1 MCYINAPVK
10 AFLNCTAVMNLIQ
23 SNLECEVIDELRFLV
38 NGNEVSRST
47 ESLHDLLIMN
57 NYNQFKNNLQMDPD
71 EFIRCFLDLS
81 KSLTDICTIN
91 VDIKYT
97 CNVCCKVTHTSNAVY
112 IALQAPIMGNSII
125 KILKIYIFCTLNH
138 YSLKFVLGRLPF
150 QHFFFFF
157 F

>member
-1 MCYINAPVK
+1 
-10 AFLNCTAVMNLIQ
+10 
-23 SNLECEVIDELRFLV
+23 
-38 NGNEVSRST
+38 
-47 ESLHDLLIMN
+47 
-57 NYNQFKNNLQMDPD
+57 MDPD

-125 KILKIYIFCTLNH
+125 KISEIYIFL
-138 YSLKFVLGRLPF
+138 YFE
-150 QHFFFFF
+150 
-157 F
+157 